1 MHIKQYVDVLSG
13 LNCLFV
19 CLFFLIRSVNS
30 KSLTDLLC
38 QLEKED
44 IPVLVCITHGDY
56 LYADICKELRSGS
69 EEEPTT
75 EKIKHR
81 LELELK
87 VIYCFYGVSFRRPV

>member
-1 MHIKQYVDVLSG
+1 M
-13 LNCLFV
+13 
-19 CLFFLIRSVNS
+19 NS

-44 IPVLVCITHGDY
+44 IPVLVCITHGDH
-56 LYADICKELRSGS
+56 LCADICKELNPGSGN
-69 EEEPTT
+69 EELPTL

-87 VIYCFYGVSFRRPV
+87 VNIDLVAISLLLVDYSYLCQ